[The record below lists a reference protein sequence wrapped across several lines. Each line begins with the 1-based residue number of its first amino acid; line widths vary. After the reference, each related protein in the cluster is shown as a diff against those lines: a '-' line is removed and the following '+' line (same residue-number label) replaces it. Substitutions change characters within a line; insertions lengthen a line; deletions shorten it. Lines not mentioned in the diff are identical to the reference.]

1 MRTAPKF
8 RTAITFQFIPGI
20 AGTIGRN
27 LSDYKSK
34 KCPKPDKRRVIYAKY
49 VKLEFISKSPL
60 HVYVKEILE
69 KGLNFAYFAPPRVFT
84 Y

>member
-8 RTAITFQFIPGI
+8 RTAITFQFVSGI

-27 LSDYKSK
+27 LSDYKPK

-49 VKLEFISKSPL
+49 AKLEFISKSPL

-69 KGLNFAYFAPPRVFT
+69 KGLNFAYFAPQRVFT